1 MRLIKRY
8 DNRKLYDT
16 TTSKTLTL
24 KDIAT
29 LIREGKDIK
38 VVDASDKDITNKVLA
53 QIFLQENLSTK
64 QFVLS
69 KFMLEWLI
77 KESGKLETFT
87 KKVLLGGVGLASM
100 TQEKAEQLVNELVK
114 RGEVEEKDKSRV
126 VTQVIS
132 KLENGSKDFKHMLA
146 GLVHE
151 VTVKEKEEVKTEQ
164 EIVAEKDKEIAELK
178 KQLKELNKDIEK
190 TEVKLEK
197 AELKVE
203 KEDLNS
209 KKALKAS

>member
-29 LIREGKDIK
+29 LIREGKEIK

-69 KFMLEWLI
+69 KFVLEWLI
-77 KESGKLETFT
+77 KESDKLESFT
-87 KKVLLGGVGLASM
+87 KKVLLGGVGLATL

-114 RGEVEEKDKSRV
+114 KGEVEEKDKSRV
-126 VTQVIS
+126 VGQVIS
-132 KLENGSKDFKHMLA
+132 KLEKGSKEFKHIVE
-146 GLVHE
+146 GLVQDAASKDKDE
-151 VTVKEKEEVKTEQ
+151 PKTEQ
-164 EIVAEKDKEIAELK
+164 EILAEKEQEIAELK
-178 KQLKELNKDIEK
+178 KQIKELTK
-190 TEVKLEK
+190 EVEK
-197 AELKVE
+197 AEKAE
-203 KEDLNS
+203 AKEENNG
-209 KKALKAS
+209 KKSLKAS